1 MDVLTLYVGND
12 MILEVEGLTDEAT
25 GDFVND
31 ADITATLYTQ
41 AGAEVAGQV
50 WPVAMTYVADTAGI
64 YRATLADTLS
74 LTPNQRYRARVVAD
88 AGPGRRSQWDID
100 VLAKIRRR

>member
-31 ADITATLYTQ
+31 ADVTATLYTT
-41 AGAEVAGQV
+41 AGAPVPGQT
-50 WPVAMTYVADTAGI
+50 WPVPLPHLADSNGI
-64 YRATLADTLS
+64 YRATLADTLA

-88 AGPGRRSQWDID
+88 GGPGRRSQWDID
-100 VLAKIRRR
+100 VLAKTRRR